1 METEEKKV
9 FVREFFKQEKDED
22 GEMQGQHEENEE

>member
-22 GEMQGQHEENEE
+22 GEMQRQQEENEE

>member
-22 GEMQGQHEENEE
+22 GEMQRQHEENEE

>member
-9 FVREFFKQEKDED
+9 FVREFLRQKEDED
-22 GEMQGQHEENEE
+22 GEMQGQQEENEE